1 MNMLDLF
8 KKLFFCWAFCACVS
22 AVSGQDVPSS
32 GAPEASD
39 GLFNARRLAEF
50 KRWVVNNANCDTITL
65 LPAEKFTYEDV
76 KDLLPNIV
84 YVDTA
89 AQTLSCALRL
99 RVKPNGKILSCEVDG
114 LAERI
119 FVRRIKRAVAR
130 YPDNIFDSRA
140 LKASGASE
148 VSIPISIPLPGHY
161 IVVEEGLCRLAE
173 NEGMAGSWRIP
184 QLRGPLAMAQH
195 AYTVYCDFRSIGS
208 RNSER
213 TAGNIIFSFVIA
225 TLRPCGRSPLRQPHG
240 LDPRAGGRTE
250 SPRPR
255 HYVLRLQAGGVWLAL
270 LLDVV
275 GGGAHDSPPDGDA
288 KQMTRGGWRCGDAGF
303 SRLCGMAGG
312 GVGWGFAGVG
322 AGMRSFRSEWIAQE
336 ARMGYVRECVSC
348 VPRSCVMRANEGERG
363 GGKGRGCEGE

>member
-1 MNMLDLF
+1 MNMLDVF
-8 KKLFFCWAFCACVS
+8 KKLFLCWAICACVS

-32 GAPEASD
+32 GASEASD

-225 TLRPCGRSPLRQPHG
+225 TNGCETGFVKYVDNLFPKGVFEEWGRNESEAFGHVADRRYGNRMDWTPARV
-240 LDPRAGGRTE
+240 AGQKVPVRVIMYCDYKRE
-250 SPRPR
+250 A
-255 HYVLRLQAGGVWLAL
+255 Y
-270 LLDVV
+270 
-275 GGGAHDSPPDGDA
+275 
-288 KQMTRGGWRCGDAGF
+288 GWRCF
-303 SRLCGMAGG
+303 LMS
-312 GVGWGFAGVG
+312 
-322 AGMRSFRSEWIAQE
+322 SEE
-336 ARMGYVRECVSC
+336 ERMI
-348 VPRSCVMRANEGERG
+348 PRQTEMQNR
-363 GGKGRGCEGE
+363 